1 MLRPWMV
8 TFWVEKDGSAPQEWE
23 DGAAGDLGDEQ
34 AGRNPR
40 FVVADGATEA
50 YDSIRWVEHLVTS
63 FIDHDGAAPELAPAS
78 MLRWFTTVQ
87 QAWVAAAPP
96 EFASIF
102 EERKFAEGSFATL
115 LGCELEDLGGPTPS
129 WRAVALGD
137 VVLFHVRRRR
147 LLVEFPPLGVGD
159 FGLDPDGVHT
169 GPAALP
175 LMMRRISFAQH
186 DLRAGDQLFLATDA
200 LAEWIVRAREDQG
213 DDRVWGFLS
222 RIGHPDAFAR
232 FVADSR
238 AARVMR
244 NDDVTLMRVLVSG
257 SAPDRVVVCL

>member
-1 MLRPWMV
+1 VGR
-8 TFWVEKDGSAPQEWE
+8 AP
-23 DGAAGDLGDEQ
+23 
-34 AGRNPR
+34 R
-40 FVVADGATEA
+40 
-50 YDSIRWVEHLVTS
+50 HLVHRPRRCRS
-63 FIDHDGAAPELAPAS
+63 GAGPRIDAALVHDRPAGLGRRRAARVP
-78 MLRWFTTVQ
+78 
-87 QAWVAAAPP
+87 
-96 EFASIF
+96 SIF

-213 DDRVWGFLS
+213 DDRVWRFLS